1 MIVNYASPRIDGTTG
16 AITVLIHVGK
26 PADDTKKDSSGLREV
41 PAADEVLTPAHR
53 AALLEWLGIDNTQPV
68 ALNYTVTRE
77 DIDQREGWQIR

>member
-1 MIVNYASPRIDGTTG
+1 MIVKYAYPSVEAATG

-26 PADDTKKDSSGLREV
+26 PAEHDDTV
-41 PAADEVLTPAHR
+41 PPVPTADEVLTPAHR